1 MTLLWKT
8 KSNKSIPVIEDEIY
22 FTQIVASLLQDM
34 LQERWACIMDIE
46 KAVSL
51 WECIFWIG
59 GLGI

>member
-46 KAVSL
+46 KAV
-51 WECIFWIG
+51 
-59 GLGI
+59 